1 MKRLA
6 VDVGGTFTDFVLL
19 AEDGV
24 VTIEKVASLPDRPD
38 DVFFEGITRLG
49 LDLRALETIIH
60 GSTLVINTIVQS
72 RGAPLGLIT
81 TQGFRDVI
89 EIARGNRLDI
99 YDLFYKQPEPLA
111 PRYLRFE
118 VAGRLNY
125 KGEELTPLDETAV
138 KEAARRLKEQGVQSI
153 AVCYYHAYAN
163 PAHEL
168 RTAELIRQVFPEAYI
183 SLSHAVSGEW
193 REYERTST
201 SVLNAYVMPRMG
213 HYLSSLEERLRQQHY
228 AGVLNVVQSTGG
240 MLPSQSARQT
250 PIRTLESGPAGGV
263 IGSAALGAAL
273 GYPNVIGADVGG
285 TTFDVSLV
293 VAGRP
298 LEKTETHINRRPV
311 LCPTLDINSIG
322 AGGGSIAWL
331 NEVGS
336 LRVGP
341 QSAQAVPGPV
351 CYGKGGTE
359 PTVTDAQ
366 VVLGRIDPNYFLGH
380 RMQLDRA
387 AAEQAIEGRIAKPLG
402 LSLVEAAYGITHLAD
417 MNMTY
422 AIRNITIERGY
433 DPREF
438 VLLAFGGAGG
448 LSATVWASEL
458 EIPTVVVPVAPANFS
473 AWGLL
478 NADFREDRSR
488 TSFSEL
494 ADLTREEMVDMFAGL
509 EQACLETLRARGVGV
524 EGVTFLRYCDMRYQ
538 GQEHWVKVPVPPELF
553 DKTSKVLETFEVS
566 TSALSNPLD
575 NLRTRFDQLHEQHY
589 AHAQPGYPVQVVN
602 YRVSAIAPTPKPT
615 LKKLPAQAN
624 GSLASAQKGSRS
636 VYFPQASGYVDCP
649 IYDREQLSP
658 EAILNGPAIVEEWT
672 STTVVPP
679 GWRLTVDG
687 FGNLILHG
695 AVK

>member
-19 AEDGV
+19 SEDGAV
-24 VTIEKVASLPDRPD
+24 KIEKAASLPDRPD

-72 RGAPLGLIT
+72 RGARIGLIT

-99 YDLFYKQPEPLA
+99 YDLFYKQPEPLV

-125 KGEELTPLDETAV
+125 KGEELTPLDEEAV
-138 KEAARRLKEQGVQSI
+138 REATRQLKAQDVQSI
-153 AVCYYHAYAN
+153 AVCFFHAYAN
-163 PAHEL
+163 PTHEL
-168 RTAELIRQVFPEAYI
+168 RTAALIHEVFPEAYV

-201 SVLNAYVMPRMG
+201 SVLNAYVMPRMAT
-213 HYLSSLEERLRQQHY
+213 YLTSLEHRLRDQHY
-228 AGVLNVVQSTGG
+228 DGALNVVQSTGG
-240 MLPSQSARQT
+240 MLPSAGAQQT

-293 VAGRP
+293 VAGHP
-298 LEKTETHINRRPV
+298 LEKTETQINRRPV

-366 VVLGRIDPNYFLGH
+366 VVLGRIDPDYFLGH

-387 AAEQAIEGRIAKPLG
+387 AAEQAIETRIAKPLG

-448 LSATVWASEL
+448 LSATVWANEL
-458 EIPTVVVPVAPANFS
+458 EVPTVVVPVAPANFS

-488 TSFSEL
+488 TSLSEL
-494 ADLTREEMVDMFAGL
+494 AELTREDMVAIFADL
-509 EQACLETLRARGVGV
+509 EQACLETLQARGVKV
-524 EGVTFLRYCDMRYQ
+524 ENVSFLRFCDMRYQ
-538 GQEHWVKVPVPPELF
+538 GQEHWVKVPVPPEF
-553 DKTSKVLETFEVS
+553 FQTSKVFAQRTFEVS
-566 TSALSNPLD
+566 NPLEI
-575 NLRTRFDQLHEQHY
+575 LQSRFDQLHEQHY
-589 AHAQPGYPVQVVN
+589 AHSQPGYPVQVVN
-602 YRVSAIAPTPKPT
+602 YRVSAIAPTIKPV
-615 LKKLPAQAN
+615 LRELSGGVDAPIEA
-624 GSLASAQKGSRS
+624 GRKGTRS
-636 VYFPQASGYVDCP
+636 VYFPQTGFVDCP
-649 IYDREQLSP
+649 IYDREKLVAGAS
-658 EAILNGPAIVEEWT
+658 LTGPAIVEEWT

-679 GWRLTVDG
+679 GWRLTVEK
-687 FGNLILHG
+687 FGNLILE
-695 AVK
+695 VLR